1 MKILWFTIFGIPP
14 VGIFVFLPT
23 VALVWEQ
30 AMDKQEEREK
40 AIRLFHVN
48 DGDISDVSFKVMQVG
63 LDRETYVIE
72 LPSQDADYYME
83 GAFRTTQHYV
93 FDDNS
98 QAVEI
103 QAAERYTGSRIS
115 DWRTNSDFKAQ
126 IVREKYRHL
135 KGEVFFSPS
144 TQWVYFNFE

>member
-1 MKILWFTIFGIPP
+1 
-14 VGIFVFLPT
+14 
-23 VALVWEQ
+23 
-30 AMDKQEEREK
+30 MDKQEEREK
-40 AIRLFHVN
+40 VVRVFHVN
-48 DGDISDVSFKVMQVG
+48 GSDISDVSFKVMQVG
-63 LDRETYVIE
+63 LDRETYAIE

-103 QAAERYTGSRIS
+103 QAAERYTGSQIS
-115 DWRTNSDFKAQ
+115 DWRTSRDFKTQ

-144 TQWVYFNFE
+144 TQWVYFKFE